1 MDEGKR
7 DRALLGGKGPYP
19 NSEARRSGHPKRPFA
34 TTRFT
39 LRLAQSPWQTAIL
52 RNQHGSTKLKQVKNV
67 SLLDTDCWLRD
78 GNDTLLYIDLAKGE
92 SVVSTA

>member
-1 MDEGKR
+1 MKVSEIARYWAAKDLTRIRKR
-7 DRALLGGKGPYP
+7 AGRVTLNA
-19 NSEARRSGHPKRPFA
+19 PFA

-52 RNQHGSTKLKQVKNV
+52 RNQHGSSKLKQVKNV
-67 SLLDTDCWLRD
+67 SLLDTGCWLRD
-78 GNDTLLYIDLAKGE
+78 GNDTLLCIDLAKGE